1 MWEVGLGNYMV
12 WVGGVHAG
20 LRLKLRGNSAAF
32 DSPLHRLS
40 EDDLRATPWHNTGR
54 GYAELRADAALVASS
69 GDLDLA
75 PTEARTSRLEIL
87 QPLTTPTLCP
97 LVHPLLHLSLPSPH
111 PCSPPPRRAPFASSY
126 FSRRAAPP
134 TQPHAGGTATSRH
147 ACAWSYIHIDMLPL
161 PSSREL
167 YAYVYVCVYMYI
179 HTYVYVYAYTARTCH
194 IHI

>member
-1 MWEVGLGNYMV
+1 MWEVGLGSYMV

-40 EDDLRATPWHNTGR
+40 EDDLRATPWHNSGR

-87 QPLTTPTLCP
+87 QPLTKPTLY
-97 LVHPLLHLSLPSPH
+97 LLLHPLLHPLLRPLLPSLH

-126 FSRRAAPP
+126 FSHRAAPP

-147 ACAWSYIHIDMLPL
+147 ACA
-161 PSSREL
+161 
-167 YAYVYVCVYMYI
+167 
-179 HTYVYVYAYTARTCH
+179 
-194 IHI
+194 

>member
-1 MWEVGLGNYMV
+1 MWEVGLGSYMV

-40 EDDLRATPWHNTGR
+40 EDDLRATPWHNSGR

-87 QPLTTPTLCP
+87 QPLTTPTLYP
-97 LVHPLLHLSLPSPH
+97 LLHPLLRPLLPSLH
-111 PCSPPPRRAPFASSY
+111 PCSPPPKARTFRFELLLTPCRPADP
-126 FSRRAAPP
+126 AARWRDRHF
-134 TQPHAGGTATSRH
+134 QARVCMLCIHA
-147 ACAWSYIHIDMLPL
+147 YMLPL
-161 PSSREL
+161 PS
-167 YAYVYVCVYMYI
+167 
-179 HTYVYVYAYTARTCH
+179 
-194 IHI
+194 